1 MTDTLQARIHSP
13 EDATDWKE
21 PRDPQISPT
30 GEHVAFV
37 LADIAKPDEY
47 KRSSIWVVD
56 RVSKASRQFTFGPR
70 EDKSPAWSPDG
81 SHLAFVSDRDVAGKH
96 QVYVISAHGGE
107 ARRMTEWKGGVS
119 DPQWSP
125 DGRRIAFIG
134 TDPETE
140 EEEQRKKDR
149 RDEIVADESIKY
161 GRIYI
166 IPAEGGEPRRV
177 SREGAAHVSGYDW
190 APDSSGVAAVMVPSP
205 KADDLF
211 QGPADV
217 VFYPADEGGE
227 PRTILRY
234 PIGLA
239 QPAWSPDGTTIAFR
253 SKAGRVQVDDVVW
266 VVPVAGGE
274 PRCLT
279 GNYEGTADWITW
291 APDSRSVRFVGYQ
304 NLWGA
309 LCSVE
314 VETCEITSLLPE
326 GREGS
331 GSFGGSVSFD
341 RDGRRFAVEW
351 SSSDQPP
358 NVWGGMVH
366 EGMEQLTHLNA
377 RLAAYSFARAET
389 LSWPSSDGMT
399 IYGLLYRPQDFE
411 EGKKYPLVVHIHGG
425 PAWLWSDRFMGNW
438 HDWAQ
443 LLAPRGYAVLLVN
456 PRGSVGRGA
465 AFTDA
470 EVNDL
475 GGMELTDM
483 LTGLDHVISMGFVDP
498 ERLGVGGWSHG
509 GYMTAWTVTQTDRFK
524 CAVMGAGLSNLVS
537 DQGQNDVPRMNDDYF
552 DKSVYEDSTP
562 YLQRSAMTFIR
573 NARTP
578 TLILH
583 GEKDERVAVP
593 QAWEM
598 YRALKTV
605 GVPTQFVT
613 YPREP
618 HGIAERRHQIDL
630 IERVLGWFE
639 RYLGAGPS

>member
-1 MTDTLQARIHSP
+1 MSDTPHPSILSP
-13 EDATDWKE
+13 RDATEWKE
-21 PRDPQISPT
+21 PRDPQISPA
-30 GEHVAFV
+30 GDHVAFV
-37 LADIAKPDEY
+37 LADIAKPDEH
-47 KRSSIWVVD
+47 KRSTIWMID
-56 RVSKASRQFTFGPR
+56 LPSRTSRQFTFGPR
-70 EDKSPAWSPDG
+70 EDKSPVWSPDG
-81 SHLAFVSDRDVAGKH
+81 SQLAFVSDREEGGKH
-96 QVYVISAHGGE
+96 QLYVIPAQGGE
-107 ARRMTEWKGGVS
+107 ARRLTEWKGGVS

-125 DGRRIAFIG
+125 DGKSISFIG

-149 RDEIVADESIKY
+149 RDEIVADERIKF
-161 GRIYI
+161 GRLVVIRSD
-166 IPAEGGEPRRV
+166 GGEPRRI
-177 SREGAAHVSGYDW
+177 SPEGATHVMAYDW
-190 APDSSGVAAVMVPSP
+190 APDGSGIAADMVPSP

-211 QGPADV
+211 HGPAEII
-217 VFYPADEGGE
+217 FYPLHEHGE
-227 PRTILRY
+227 SRVILRY
-234 PIGLA
+234 PYGLA
-239 QPAWSPDGTTIAFR
+239 QPVWSPNGKTIAFR

-266 VVPVAGGE
+266 VVPAEGGE

-279 GNYEGTADWITW
+279 GNYEGTADSIAW
-291 APDSRSVRFVGYQ
+291 APDSREIRFVGYQ

-309 LCSVE
+309 LSTVN
-314 VETCEITSLLPE
+314 VETGQITSLLRSDQQE
-326 GREGS
+326 S
-331 GSFGGSVSFD
+331 GSFEGEVSFD
-341 RDGRRFAVEW
+341 DAGRCFAVVW

-358 NVWGGMVH
+358 NVWVGTVGD
-366 EGMEQLTHLNA
+366 GIEQYTHLNE
-377 RLAAYSFARAET
+377 RLAGYPFARSEA

-399 IYGLLYRPQDFE
+399 IYGMLYRPLEFE
-411 EGKKYPLVVHIHGG
+411 AGKTYPMVVHIHGG

-443 LLAPRGYAVLLVN
+443 PLAQRGYAVLLVN
-456 PRGSVGRGA
+456 PRGSTGRGA
-465 AFTDA
+465 AFTDL

-483 LTGLDHVISMGFVDP
+483 MTGVDHVLGMGFVDP

-524 CAVMGAGLSNLVS
+524 CAVMGAGLSNLAS

-552 DKSVYEDSTP
+552 DQSAYQDIMP
-562 YLQRSAMTFIR
+562 YLQRSAVNFMR
-573 NARTP
+573 NAHTP

-598 YRALKTV
+598 YRGLKTM

-618 HGIAERRHQIDL
+618 HGIAEREHQVDL
-630 IERVLGWFE
+630 LERVLAWYE
-639 RYLGAGPS
+639 RYLGAPPS